1 MNFSNRVCQKLH
13 EEHVAAIEMMNRL
26 GMLFVS
32 HRNAPPAAGDSE
44 VSRLLTD
51 LTSDLEA
58 ELWRHFDFEEE
69 HLFPYLADA
78 GNAAIGAHLTSEH
91 QAIRPVGAQ
100 VIKLARAANPAGFDP
115 DNWQEFRKLGE
126 DLIQLLVPHAQKE
139 EMALVPMLEDAMDAE
154 TEARLYE
161 EYVVNR

>member
-13 EEHVAAIEMMNRL
+13 EEHVAAIAMMNRL
-26 GMLFVS
+26 NGLLMS
-32 HRNAPPAAGDSE
+32 HWQAPPAANDAS
-44 VSRLLTD
+44 VARMLSD
-51 LTSDLEA
+51 LTADLEA

-91 QAIRPVGAQ
+91 AEIRPVGAQ
-100 VIKLARAANPAGFDP
+100 VIKLARAANPSGFDAA
-115 DNWQEFRKLGE
+115 NWQDFRKLAQ
-126 DLIQLLVPHAQKE
+126 DLVERLVPHAQKE
-139 EMALVPMLEDAMDAE
+139 EMALLPMLEDAMDEE

-161 EYVVNR
+161 DYVANR